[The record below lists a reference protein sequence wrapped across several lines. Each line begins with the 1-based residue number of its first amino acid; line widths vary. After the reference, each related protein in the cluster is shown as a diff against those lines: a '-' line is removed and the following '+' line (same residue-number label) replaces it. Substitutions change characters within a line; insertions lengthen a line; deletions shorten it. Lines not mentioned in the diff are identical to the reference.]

1 MNAVNANLRFFWLPL
16 LVLALLVGCGRSP
29 TEVLH
34 GIEDAARAG
43 DDARFASF
51 FTEDSAPFARA
62 LLSVYRTQAP
72 GGGALSKPL
81 DILTASVVVS
91 ERVDGARAF
100 LTVRTGEA
108 TTATS
113 SLVFVKDGNGDW
125 KMDIHQTEKAN
136 SGRE

>member
-1 MNAVNANLRFFWLPL
+1 MNAVNATFRSRWLPFL
-16 LVLALLVGCGRSP
+16 ALALLAACGRSP
-29 TEVLH
+29 TDVLH
-34 GIEDAARAG
+34 AIDDAARAG

-72 GGGALSKPL
+72 GGAQPSKPL
-81 DILTASVVVS
+81 DVLTASIVVS

-100 LTVRTGEA
+100 LTVKTGEA
-108 TTATS
+108 TTTTS
-113 SLVFVKDGNGDW
+113 TLVFVKDGNGDW
-125 KMDIHQTEKAN
+125 KLDIHQTEKAN